1 MQNAKDAGGKVRL
14 KPPDVQISVQNFGP
28 ITLADIDLR
37 PLTVFVGESNT
48 GKTYLAALIYALH
61 QNFEGFS
68 RFPRAYQNFA
78 DLDFRYRYPLRH
90 RNPEMQAELDEEMR
104 DILEKLNAPGRPFKV
119 SDLPRQLSA
128 VLQRS
133 IEDVESLKGQ
143 VERCFD
149 LESVAELTRFTSDFP
164 HNEMAI
170 TLEVHEDK
178 QTCWTCNMLNSKS
191 GTAIKGHVGE
201 NLVLLSAQELAG
213 REILDFG
220 DFARLLPVS
229 RREADAYYLPAARSG
244 IMQSHRVIARSLVKS
259 ATRVGVDRFREI
271 PTFSGM
277 IADFLEEIIG
287 YEDRNGD
294 WDEMTSIANLLE
306 MEVLRGK
313 IEVKRAVAEGYPEFR
328 YLPKDTARPLRMS
341 QSSSMV
347 SELAPLVLFLRGIV
361 RPGDLLII
369 EEPESHLHPGAQTA
383 IALTLA
389 RLVRAG
395 VRVVVTTHSYWFLQQ
410 LGNLILE
417 GELEKLGEPYSQ
429 HGEWLQREDIGAW
442 LFQEHRTVEE
452 IPFDIVGGIE
462 PLEYGAIAEEL
473 YNDTVNLRS
482 RYRKATGEE

>member
-1 MQNAKDAGGKVRL
+1 MRNTRNTRPRARL

-28 ITLADIDLR
+28 ITRADIDLR

-48 GKTYLAALIYALH
+48 GKTYLAALLYALH
-61 QNFEGFS
+61 QNFEGLT
-68 RFPRAYQNFA
+68 RFPRLHQAIFLMNG
-78 DLDFRYRYPLRH
+78 RYRWPRG
-90 RNPEMQAELDEEMR
+90 RPDIQACLEER
-104 DILEKLNAPGRPFKV
+104 QDVLEKLNLPGKPFKF
-119 SDLPRQLSA
+119 SDLPQSLRAQ
-128 VLQRS
+128 LQRNLDGS
-133 IEDVESLKGQ
+133 ESLDDDLK
-143 VERCFD
+143 RCFD
-149 LESVAELTRFTSDFP
+149 IGSVSELIRSTSDFL

-170 TLEVHEDK
+170 TLEVREDK
-178 QTCWTCNMLNSKS
+178 QTCWTFNMRNSGS
-191 GTAIKGHVGE
+191 DTTMKGHVDE
-201 NLVLLSAQELAG
+201 NLVLLSPQDLAG

-220 DFARLLPVS
+220 EVVRLLRVS
-229 RREADAYYLPAARSG
+229 RWESLNAYYLPAARSG

-259 ATRVGVDRFREI
+259 ATRVGVNRFREI

-277 IADFLEEIIG
+277 IADFLEQIIG
-287 YEDRNGD
+287 YEDRNGA
-294 WDEMTSIANLLE
+294 WDEMTGIANLLE
-306 MEVLRGK
+306 EEVLRGK
-313 IEVKRAVAEGYPEFR
+313 IEVKRAVAEGYPEFLYR
-328 YLPKDTARPLRMS
+328 SKETSRPLRMS

-389 RLVRAG
+389 RLVQAG
-395 VRVVVTTHSYWFLQQ
+395 VQVIVTTHSYWFLQQ

-429 HGEWLQREDIGAW
+429 PGEWLQREDIGAW
-442 LFQEHRTVEE
+442 LFQEHETVKE

-462 PLEYGAIAEEL
+462 PLEYGAIAEKL
-473 YNDTVNLRS
+473 YNHTVDLRS

>member
-28 ITLADIDLR
+28 ITRADIDLR

-61 QNFEGFS
+61 QHFEGLT
-68 RFPRAYQNFA
+68 RFPRLHQTIFLMNS
-78 DLDFRYRYPLRH
+78 RYRWPRG
-90 RNPEMQAELDEEMR
+90 RPDIQACLEERLDV
-104 DILEKLNAPGRPFKV
+104 LKKLNVPGKPFKF
-119 SDLPRQLSA
+119 SDLPQSLRAQ
-128 VLQRS
+128 LQRNLDNS
-133 IEDVESLKGQ
+133 ESLDDQLK
-143 VERCFD
+143 RCFD
-149 LESVAELTRFTSDFP
+149 IGSVSELIRSTSGFP
-164 HNEMAI
+164 YNEMAA
-170 TLEVHEDK
+170 TLEVREDK
-178 QTCWTCNMLNSKS
+178 QTCWTFNMRNCEAE
-191 GTAIKGHVGE
+191 TTVNGHVAE
-201 NLVLLSAQELAG
+201 NTVLLSAQELAG

-220 DFARLLPVS
+220 EFVRLLRVY
-229 RREADAYYLPAARSG
+229 RGEIAEAYYLPAARSG

-277 IADFLEEIIG
+277 IADFLEQIIG

-294 WDEMTSIANLLE
+294 WDEMISIANLLE

-313 IEVKRAVAEGYPEFR
+313 IEVKRAVAEGYPEFLYR
-328 YLPKDTARPLRMS
+328 PKDTARPLRMS

-361 RPGDLLII
+361 RPGDLLTI

-395 VRVVVTTHSYWFLQQ
+395 VRVVVTTHSYWLLQQ

-442 LFQEHRTVEE
+442 LFQEHGTVEE

-473 YNDTVNLRS
+473 YNHTVNLRS